1 MLAHRIKAAL
11 GAITTVGLLGLFA
24 VPGEVRAAAVVVT
37 VSDASG
43 TVPGAFVAL
52 VNGTTKEAIDAA
64 ITNAS
69 GVANLD
75 SGSTALTATKLVV
88 SKPGYTTN
96 GVSSVSA
103 TTAVTLT
110 AVTTSGLR
118 FANAYGAQVRNV
130 AADGDSGVFYATT
143 DNNPSVWRTTDYAGT
158 WAPVPTVADS
168 TTGLPQVQA
177 NVVTTSGYAGE
188 VAVGLQNGLYYSK
201 DYGNTWTALATT
213 GSFGTI
219 LWGHSGTSSY
229 LLAKNGATWQA
240 AVMNVDTPALSNWT
254 APSGMDANGKW
265 AIASGVSTSNK
276 IFVGALPS
284 DGSDLKLAALAEG
297 ATTVAGITGTSGAVT
312 GLSATATN
320 SGDLLMMST
329 QGQDFVSAFVVY
341 DREGTGNNTTG
352 TLKVGYKSSSGATPL
367 ISTGL
372 SGTTDQNSLN
382 SWTASWS
389 NIGQSG
395 QSQCG
400 ENETTAV
407 GSIANLAPASGALES
422 FKVVGTIRGCFFAFN
437 TSGASANYANQSGAA
452 VATDKIAVLP
462 MAGANNNTGFVFDAG
477 FNFSDNMVGISGDG
491 QFGLRKSAQMAA
503 PSYRP
508 SFGPAGAR
516 SVNEFIAAQA
526 GAGKEP
532 NSGGI
537 AVNGMVG
544 AVVRDT
550 VYSPNVTDGSTYVV
564 STSATGGSRTLL
576 TTDSGASFS
585 TLGAGGS
592 DSVDWWNGASGK
604 QWIAAGYALNS
615 KQFFRIKNFSA
626 STGTG
631 KTQMGE
637 ELAATAAARE
647 SKTDTSLRFAFD
659 DTAPIPSGATCFGL
673 QDFIY
678 ESGVN
683 CSSGQSTNDV
693 SMTAVVGVAGTDA
706 MLVAISK
713 GQENSGTGT
722 LGVVG
727 LTADTTSSGATIAG
741 VRYFGSEVSE
751 SGVTTGATSQFGV
764 SKSSTYAGI
773 INAIAYCPTGSAT
786 QVADKA
792 FIAVAGK
799 GIYVLN
805 GVSTVLNG
813 VSTSSRPHA
822 ATSTTTGTYKDLK
835 ADCDTGILVG
845 VTSDG
850 PSLSLDGDKFIAVK
864 TPAAIPANNAT
875 AVDIQADKTTGEVT
889 IVEGTQN
896 SSVIAISTT
905 LTKLGTTGAAVAA
918 GTAKT
923 PTTQVTLD
931 ATEAI
936 SINESSKGRDTG
948 AVADVELPPASGDKV
963 GVASVRALGLRKF
976 ASSLPMS
983 IGTGG
988 GAFKAT
994 TKGGSTSAGGTTP
1007 GAGTPGVGGT
1017 PGATAP
1023 GAVAPKVVSVKKGKT
1038 VSVTSALKTLGTKV
1052 VAKSKIV
1059 TTVSSA
1065 SKKVCSVSKTNVV
1078 KGVKAGKCSLT
1089 VKITPPATKKVK
1101 KPKTTT
1107 KKITITIK

>member
-1 MLAHRIKAAL
+1 
-11 GAITTVGLLGLFA
+11 
-24 VPGEVRAAAVVVT
+24 
-37 VSDASG
+37 
-43 TVPGAFVAL
+43 
-52 VNGTTKEAIDAA
+52 
-64 ITNAS
+64 
-69 GVANLD
+69 
-75 SGSTALTATKLVV
+75 
-88 SKPGYTTN
+88 
-96 GVSSVSA
+96 
-103 TTAVTLT
+103 
-110 AVTTSGLR
+110 
-118 FANAYGAQVRNV
+118 
-130 AADGDSGVFYATT
+130 
-143 DNNPSVWRTTDYAGT
+143 
-158 WAPVPTVADS
+158 
-168 TTGLPQVQA
+168 
-177 NVVTTSGYAGE
+177 
-188 VAVGLQNGLYYSK
+188 
-201 DYGNTWTALATT
+201 
-213 GSFGTI
+213 
-219 LWGHSGTSSY
+219 
-229 LLAKNGATWQA
+229 
-240 AVMNVDTPALSNWT
+240 
-254 APSGMDANGKW
+254 
-265 AIASGVSTSNK
+265 
-276 IFVGALPS
+276 
-284 DGSDLKLAALAEG
+284 
-297 ATTVAGITGTSGAVT
+297 
-312 GLSATATN
+312 
-320 SGDLLMMST
+320 MS
-329 QGQDFVSAFVVY
+329 
-341 DREGTGNNTTG
+341 
-352 TLKVGYKSSSGATPL
+352 
-367 ISTGL
+367 
-372 SGTTDQNSLN
+372 
-382 SWTASWS
+382 
-389 NIGQSG
+389 
-395 QSQCG
+395 
-400 ENETTAV
+400 
-407 GSIANLAPASGALES
+407 S
-422 FKVVGTIRGCFFAFN
+422 FKVMGTIRGCFFAFN

-452 VATDKIAVLP
+452 VATDTVAVLP

-491 QFGLRKSAQMAA
+491 QFGLRKSASMAA

-526 GAGKEP
+526 GAGKGAD
-532 NSGGI
+532 SGGI

-615 KQFFRIKNFSA
+615 KQFFRTKNFSTA
-626 STGTG
+626 TGTG

-647 SKTDTSLRFAFD
+647 SKTDASLRFAFD
-659 DTAPIPSGATCFGL
+659 DTAPIPSGSTCFGL

-678 ESGVN
+678 ESVT
-683 CSSGQSTNDV
+683 CSSGQSSGEV
-693 SMTAVVGVAGTDA
+693 SMTAMAGVAGTDA
-706 MLVAISK
+706 MLVAVSK
-713 GQENSGTGT
+713 GTENSGKGT

-727 LTADTTSSGATIAG
+727 LTADATTSGATVAG
-741 VRYFGSEVSE
+741 VRYFGSEVSA
-751 SGVTTGATSQFGV
+751 SGVTTGAIDQFGV
-764 SKSSTYAGI
+764 SKSSTYTGI

-786 QVADKA
+786 QVTDKA

-799 GIYVLN
+799 GIYVL
-805 GVSTVLNG
+805 SG
-813 VSTSSRPHA
+813 VSTSTRTHA

-835 ADCDTGILVG
+835 ADCDTGIIVG

-905 LTKLGTTGAAVAA
+905 LTKLGTTGAAVAG

-923 PTTQVTLD
+923 PTTQITLD
-931 ATEAI
+931 STEAL

-963 GVASVRALGLRKF
+963 GTASVRALGLRKF
-976 ASSLPMS
+976 AASLPMS
-983 IGTGG
+983 VGTGG

-994 TKGGSTSAGGTTP
+994 TTGGGATGTAP

-1017 PGATAP
+1017 APGVGGTAP
-1023 GAVAPKVVSVKKGKT
+1023 GVVVPKVVSVKKGKT
-1038 VSVTSALKTLGTKV
+1038 VSVTSALKTLGTTV

-1059 TTVSSA
+1059 TTVSTA

-1078 KGVKAGKCSLT
+1078 KGLKAGKCSLT

-1107 KKITITIK
+1107 KKISITIA

>member
-11 GAITTVGLLGLFA
+11 GAITAVGLLGLFA
-24 VPGEVRAAAVVVT
+24 LPGAVHAAAVVVT

-88 SKPGYTTN
+88 SKPGYSTT
-96 GVSSVSA
+96 GVASVSA

-118 FANAYGAQVRNV
+118 FANAYGAQVRNF
-130 AADGDSGVFYATT
+130 AADGDTGVFYATT

-158 WAPVPTVADS
+158 WAPVPTLADS
-168 TTGLPQVQA
+168 TTGLPQAQA

-213 GSFGTI
+213 GGYGTI

-229 LLAKNGATWQA
+229 LFAKNGATWQA

-254 APSGMDANGKW
+254 APAGMDANGKW
-265 AIASGVSTSNK
+265 AIANGISTSNK

-284 DGSDLKLAALAEG
+284 VTGQDLQLAALAQG

-341 DREGTGNNTTG
+341 DREGTGNSTTG
-352 TLKVGYKSSSGATPL
+352 TLKVGYKATSSAQLLT
-367 ISTGL
+367 STGL

-382 SWTASWS
+382 SWTASWTDIS
-389 NIGQSG
+389 QSG

-400 ENETTAV
+400 ENETTPV
-407 GSIANLAPASGALES
+407 GSIANLAPSSGAMSS
-422 FKVVGTIRGCFFAFN
+422 FKIMGTIRGCFFAFN

-452 VATDKIAVLP
+452 VAIDKVAVLP
-462 MAGANNNTGFVFDAG
+462 MAGANNNTGFAFDAG

-491 QFGLRKSAQMAA
+491 QFGIRKSASMAA

-508 SFGPAGAR
+508 SFGQAGAR
-516 SVNEFIAAQA
+516 SANDFITAQA
-526 GAGKEP
+526 GPGKGADT
-532 NSGGI
+532 GGI

-564 STSATGGSRTLL
+564 STSASGGSRTLL

-585 TLGAGGS
+585 TIGAGGS
-592 DSVDWWNGASGK
+592 DKVDWWNGASGK
-604 QWIAAGYALNS
+604 QWLAAGYALNS
-615 KQFFRIKNFSA
+615 KQFFRTKNFSTA
-626 STGTG
+626 TGTG

-659 DTAPIPSGATCFGL
+659 DTAPIPTGSTCFGL

-683 CSSGQSTNDV
+683 CSSGQSGNDV
-693 SMTAVVGVAGTDA
+693 SMTAMAGVAGTDA
-706 MLVAISK
+706 MLVAVSK
-713 GQENSGTGT
+713 GTENSGTGT

-727 LTADTTSSGATIAG
+727 LTADATTSGATIAG
-741 VRYFGSEVSE
+741 VKYYGSEVAA
-751 SGVTTGATSQFGV
+751 SGVSTGATGQFGA
-764 SKSSTYAGI
+764 SKSSTYTGI

-799 GIYVLN
+799 GIYVL
-805 GVSTVLNG
+805 SG
-813 VSTSSRPHA
+813 VSTSSRTHA

-835 ADCDTGILVG
+835 ADCDTGIIVG

-875 AVDIQADKTTGEVT
+875 AVDVQADKTTGEVT

-905 LTKLGTTGAAVAA
+905 LTKLGTTGTAVAG

-923 PTTQVTLD
+923 PTAQVTLD
-931 ATEAI
+931 TTEAI

-948 AVADVELPPASGDKV
+948 AVADVELPPAAGDKV
-963 GVASVRALGLRKF
+963 GAASVRALGLRKF

-983 IGTGG
+983 VGTGG

-994 TKGGSTSAGGTTP
+994 TTGGAASTGGGATGSTP
-1007 GAGTPGVGGT
+1007 GAGSPGVGGT
-1017 PGATAP
+1017 TPVV
-1023 GAVAPKVVSVKKGKT
+1023 VAPKVVSVKKGKT
-1038 VSVTSALKTLGTKV
+1038 VSVTSALKTLGTTV

-1059 TTVSSA
+1059 VTLSAA
-1065 SKKVCSVSKTNVV
+1065 SKKICSVSKTNVV
-1078 KGVKAGKCSLT
+1078 KGLKAGKCSLT

-1107 KKITITIK
+1107 KKISITIA

>member
-1 MLAHRIKAAL
+1 MFTRRIKTAL
-11 GAITTVGLLGLFA
+11 GTITAVGLLGLFA
-24 VPGEVRAAAVVVT
+24 VPSEVHAASVVVT

-43 TVPGAFVAL
+43 TIPGAFVAL

-64 ITNAS
+64 ITDAS

-75 SGSTALTATKLVV
+75 SGSNALSATKLVV
-88 SKPGYTTN
+88 SKPGFTTS
-96 GVSSVSA
+96 GTSTVSA
-103 TTAVTLT
+103 ATAITLT

-118 FANAYGAQVRNV
+118 FTNAYGAQVRNV
-130 AADGDSGVFYATT
+130 AADGDTGVFYATT

-229 LLAKNGATWQA
+229 LFAKNGATWQA
-240 AVMNVDTPALSNWT
+240 AVMSVDAPALSNWT
-254 APSGMDANGKW
+254 VPAGMDANGKW
-265 AIASGVSTSNK
+265 AIANGVSTSNQ
-276 IFVGALPS
+276 IFIGALPS
-284 DGSDLKLAALAEG
+284 VTGQNLKLAALAQG
-297 ATTVAGITGTSGAVT
+297 ATSVSGITGTSGDVA

-382 SWTASWS
+382 SWTASWTD
-389 NIGQSG
+389 IGQNG
-395 QSQCG
+395 QNQCG

-407 GSIANLAPASGALES
+407 GSIANLAPASGAMSS
-422 FKVVGTIRGCFFAFN
+422 FKVMGTIRGCFFAFN

-452 VATDKIAVLP
+452 VAIDKVAVLP
-462 MAGANNNTGFVFDAG
+462 MAGANNNTGFVFDSG

-491 QFGLRKSAQMAA
+491 QFGLRKSASMAA

-516 SVNEFIAAQA
+516 SVDEFIAAQA
-526 GAGKEP
+526 GSGKGAD
-532 NSGGI
+532 SGGI
-537 AVNGMVG
+537 AVKGMVG

-550 VYSPNVTDGSTYVV
+550 VYAPNVTDGSTYVV

-576 TTDSGASFS
+576 TNDSGASFS

-615 KQFFRIKNFSA
+615 KQFFRIKNFTTA
-626 STGTG
+626 TGTG

-637 ELAATAAARE
+637 ELAATTTAAARE
-647 SKTDTSLRFAFD
+647 SKTDASLRFAFD
-659 DTAPIPSGATCFGL
+659 DTAPVPSGSTCFGL

-683 CSSGQSTNDV
+683 CASGQSRNDV
-693 SMTAVVGVAGTDA
+693 SMTALAGVAGTDA
-706 MLVAISK
+706 MLVGVSN
-713 GQENSGTGT
+713 GTENSGTGT
-722 LGVVG
+722 LGVIG
-727 LTADTTSSGATIAG
+727 LTADATTSGATIASAK
-741 VRYFGSEVSE
+741 YYGSEVAS
-751 SGVTTGATSQFGV
+751 SGASTGATDQFG
-764 SKSSTYAGI
+764 SGKSSTYTGQ

-786 QVADKA
+786 KVADKA

-799 GIYVLN
+799 GIYVL
-805 GVSTVLNG
+805 SG
-813 VSTSSRPHA
+813 VSTSSRTHA

-835 ADCDTGILVG
+835 ADCDTGIIVG

-850 PSLSLDGDKFIAVK
+850 PSISLDGDKFIALK
-864 TPAAIPANNAT
+864 TPAAIQTNNAT
-875 AVDIQADKTTGEVT
+875 AVDVQADKTTGEVT
-889 IVEGTQN
+889 IVAGTQN
-896 SSVIAISTT
+896 SSVIVISTS
-905 LTKLGTTGAAVAA
+905 LTKLGTTGTDVVG

-923 PTTQVTLD
+923 PTVQVTLD
-931 ATEAI
+931 TTEAL
-936 SINESSKGRDTG
+936 SINDNSKGRDTG

-963 GVASVRALGLRKF
+963 GVLSVRSLGVWQL
-976 ASSLPMS
+976 ASTLPMS
-983 IGTGG
+983 VGTGG
-988 GAFKAT
+988 GAFRAT
-994 TKGGSTSAGGTTP
+994 TSGSTAIGGGGGTTP
-1007 GAGTPGVGGT
+1007 AVATPTV
-1017 PGATAP
+1017 A
-1023 GAVAPKVVSVKKGKT
+1023 APKVVSVKKGKT
-1038 VSVTSALKTLGTKV
+1038 VTVLSALKTLGNTIV
-1052 VAKSKIV
+1052 LKSKIV
-1059 TTVSSA
+1059 TTVSPA
-1065 SKKVCSVSKTNVV
+1065 SKKICSVSSSGVV
-1078 KGVKAGKCSLT
+1078 KGLKAGKCSLT

-1107 KKITITIK
+1107 AKISITIT

>member
-1 MLAHRIKAAL
+1 MFTHRLKAAL
-11 GAITTVGLLGLFA
+11 GAITTVGLLGFFA
-24 VPGEVRAAAVVVT
+24 LPGEVHAAAVVVT

-88 SKPGYTTN
+88 SKPGYSTT
-96 GVSSVSA
+96 GVASVSA

-118 FANAYGAQVRNV
+118 FANAYGAQVRNF
-130 AADGDSGVFYATT
+130 AADGDTGVFYATT

-158 WAPVPTVADS
+158 WAPVPTLADS
-168 TTGLPQVQA
+168 TTGLPQAQA

-188 VAVGLQNGLYYSK
+188 VAVALQNGLYYSK

-213 GSFGTI
+213 GGFGTI

-229 LLAKNGATWQA
+229 LFAKNGATWQA

-254 APSGMDANGKW
+254 APSGMDPNGKW
-265 AIASGVSTSNK
+265 AIANGISTSNK

-284 DGSDLKLAALAEG
+284 DGTDLKLAVLAQG
-297 ATTVAGITGTSGAVT
+297 ATTVTGITGTSGAVT

-320 SGDLLMMST
+320 QGDLLMMST

-352 TLKVGYKSSSGATPL
+352 TLKVGYKATSGATL
-367 ISTGL
+367 LTSTGL
-372 SGTTDQNSLN
+372 AGTSDQNSL
-382 SWTASWS
+382 SPWTASWS

-395 QSQCG
+395 QSNCG
-400 ENETTAV
+400 ENETTPV
-407 GSIANLAPASGALES
+407 GSIANLAPSSGAMSS
-422 FKVVGTIRGCFFAFN
+422 FKVMGTIRGCFFAFN
-437 TSGASANYANQSGAA
+437 TSGASANYANQSGAP
-452 VATDKIAVLP
+452 VATDKVAVLP
-462 MAGANNNTGFVFDAG
+462 MAGANNNTGFAFDAG

-491 QFGLRKSAQMAA
+491 QFGIRKSASMAA

-508 SFGPAGAR
+508 SFGQAGAR
-516 SVNEFIAAQA
+516 SANDFITAQA
-526 GAGKEP
+526 GPGKGADT
-532 NSGGI
+532 GGI

-585 TLGAGGS
+585 TIGAGGS

-604 QWIAAGYALNS
+604 QWLAAGYALNS
-615 KQFFRIKNFSA
+615 KQFFRAKNFSTA
-626 STGTG
+626 TGTG

-659 DTAPIPSGATCFGL
+659 DTAPIPTGSTCFGL

-683 CSSGQSTNDV
+683 CSSGQSGNDV
-693 SMTAVVGVAGTDA
+693 SMTAMVGVAGTDA
-706 MLVAISK
+706 MLVAVSK

-727 LTADTTSSGATIAG
+727 LTADATTSGATIAG
-741 VRYFGSEVSE
+741 VKYYGSEVAA
-751 SGVTTGATSQFGV
+751 SGVSTGATGQFGA
-764 SKSSTYAGI
+764 SKSSTYTGI

-799 GIYVLN
+799 GIYVL
-805 GVSTVLNG
+805 SG
-813 VSTSSRPHA
+813 VSTSSRTHA

-864 TPAAIPANNAT
+864 TPADIPANNAT
-875 AVDIQADKTTGEVT
+875 AVDVQADKTTGEVT

-905 LTKLGTTGAAVAA
+905 LTKLGTTGTAVAG

-923 PTTQVTLD
+923 PTAQVALD
-931 ATEAI
+931 TTEAI

-948 AVADVELPPASGDKV
+948 AVADVELPPAAGDKV
-963 GVASVRALGLRKF
+963 GAASVRALGLRKF

-983 IGTGG
+983 VGTGG

-994 TKGGSTSAGGTTP
+994 TTGGAASTGGGATGTTP
-1007 GAGTPGVGGT
+1007 GAGTPGVGATT
-1017 PGATAP
+1017 PG
-1023 GAVAPKVVSVKKGKT
+1023 VVVPKVVSVKKGKT
-1038 VSVTSALKTLGTKV
+1038 VSVTSALKTLGTTV
-1052 VAKSKIV
+1052 VAKSKLV

-1078 KGVKAGKCSLT
+1078 KGLKAGKCSLT
-1089 VKITPPATKKVK
+1089 VKITPPATKKVP

-1107 KKITITIK
+1107 KKISITIA

>member
-1 MLAHRIKAAL
+1 
-11 GAITTVGLLGLFA
+11 
-24 VPGEVRAAAVVVT
+24 
-37 VSDASG
+37 
-43 TVPGAFVAL
+43 
-52 VNGTTKEAIDAA
+52 
-64 ITNAS
+64 
-69 GVANLD
+69 
-75 SGSTALTATKLVV
+75 
-88 SKPGYTTN
+88 
-96 GVSSVSA
+96 
-103 TTAVTLT
+103 
-110 AVTTSGLR
+110 
-118 FANAYGAQVRNV
+118 
-130 AADGDSGVFYATT
+130 
-143 DNNPSVWRTTDYAGT
+143 
-158 WAPVPTVADS
+158 
-168 TTGLPQVQA
+168 
-177 NVVTTSGYAGE
+177 
-188 VAVGLQNGLYYSK
+188 
-201 DYGNTWTALATT
+201 
-213 GSFGTI
+213 
-219 LWGHSGTSSY
+219 
-229 LLAKNGATWQA
+229 
-240 AVMNVDTPALSNWT
+240 
-254 APSGMDANGKW
+254 
-265 AIASGVSTSNK
+265 
-276 IFVGALPS
+276 
-284 DGSDLKLAALAEG
+284 
-297 ATTVAGITGTSGAVT
+297 
-312 GLSATATN
+312 
-320 SGDLLMMST
+320 
-329 QGQDFVSAFVVY
+329 
-341 DREGTGNNTTG
+341 
-352 TLKVGYKSSSGATPL
+352 
-367 ISTGL
+367 
-372 SGTTDQNSLN
+372 
-382 SWTASWS
+382 
-389 NIGQSG
+389 
-395 QSQCG
+395 
-400 ENETTAV
+400 
-407 GSIANLAPASGALES
+407 
-422 FKVVGTIRGCFFAFN
+422 
-437 TSGASANYANQSGAA
+437 
-452 VATDKIAVLP
+452 
-462 MAGANNNTGFVFDAG
+462 
-477 FNFSDNMVGISGDG
+477 VGISGDG
-491 QFGLRKSAQMAA
+491 QFGLRKSAEIAA

-585 TLGAGGS
+585 TIGAGGS

-604 QWIAAGYALNS
+604 QWLAAGDALNS
-615 KQFFRIKNFSA
+615 KQFFRAKNFSTA
-626 STGTG
+626 TGTG

-659 DTAPIPSGATCFGL
+659 DTAPIPTGSTCFGL

-683 CSSGQSTNDV
+683 CSSGQSGNDV
-693 SMTAVVGVAGTDA
+693 SMTAMVGVAGTDA
-706 MLVAISK
+706 MLVAVSK

-727 LTADTTSSGATIAG
+727 LTADATTSGATIAG
-741 VRYFGSEVSE
+741 VKYYGSEVAA
-751 SGVTTGATSQFGV
+751 SGVSTGATGQFGA
-764 SKSSTYAGI
+764 SKSSTYTGI

-799 GIYVLN
+799 GIYVL
-805 GVSTVLNG
+805 SG
-813 VSTSSRPHA
+813 VSTSSRTHA

-875 AVDIQADKTTGEVT
+875 AVDVQADKTTGEVT

-905 LTKLGTTGAAVAA
+905 LTKLGTTGTAVAG

-923 PTTQVTLD
+923 PTAQVALD
-931 ATEAI
+931 TTEAI

-948 AVADVELPPASGDKV
+948 AVADVELPPAAGDKV
-963 GVASVRALGLRKF
+963 GAASVRALGLRKF

-983 IGTGG
+983 VGTGG

-994 TKGGSTSAGGTTP
+994 TTGGAVSTGGGATGTTP
-1007 GAGTPGVGGT
+1007 GAGGTTPVV
-1017 PGATAP
+1017 
-1023 GAVAPKVVSVKKGKT
+1023 VAPKVVSVKKGKT
-1038 VSVTSALKTLGTKV
+1038 VSVTSALKTLGTTV
-1052 VAKSKIV
+1052 VAKSKLV

-1078 KGVKAGKCSLT
+1078 KGLKAGKCSLT
-1089 VKITPPATKKVK
+1089 VKITPPATKKVP

-1107 KKITITIK
+1107 KKISITIA

>member
-1 MLAHRIKAAL
+1 MLAHRIKATI
-11 GAITTVGLLGLFA
+11 GAITAVGLLGLFA
-24 VPGEVRAAAVVVT
+24 IPSEVHAAAVVVT

-213 GSFGTI
+213 GSFGSI

-229 LLAKNGATWQA
+229 LFAKNGATWQT

-254 APSGMDANGKW
+254 VPSGMDANGKW
-265 AIASGVSTSNK
+265 AIANGISTSNK
-276 IFVGALPS
+276 IFVAALPS
-284 DGSDLKLAALAEG
+284 NGSDLKLVALAQG
-297 ATTVAGITGTSGAVT
+297 ATTVAGITGTSETVA

-407 GSIANLAPASGALES
+407 GSIANLAPASGALSS

-452 VATDKIAVLP
+452 VAQDKIAVLP

-491 QFGLRKSAQMAA
+491 QFGLRKSASMAA

-516 SVNEFIAAQA
+516 SVNEFIASQA
-526 GAGKEP
+526 GAGKDAD
-532 NSGGI
+532 SGGI

-615 KQFFRIKNFSA
+615 KQFFRTKNFSTA
-626 STGTG
+626 TGTG

-647 SKTDTSLRFAFD
+647 SKTDASLRFAFD
-659 DTAPIPSGATCFGL
+659 DTAPIPSGSTCFGL

-678 ESGVN
+678 ESGVS
-683 CSSGQSTNDV
+683 CSSGQSTNEV
-693 SMTAVVGVAGTDA
+693 SMTAMAGVAGTDA

-727 LTADTTSSGATIAG
+727 LTADATSSGATIAG
-741 VRYFGSEVSE
+741 VRYFGSEVSA
-751 SGVTTGATSQFGV
+751 SGVTTGATDQFGV
-764 SKSSTYAGI
+764 SKSSTYTGI

-799 GIYVLN
+799 GIYVL
-805 GVSTVLNG
+805 SG
-813 VSTSSRPHA
+813 VSTSTRTHA

-835 ADCDTGILVG
+835 ADCDTGIIVG

-875 AVDIQADKTTGEVT
+875 AVDVQADKTTGEVT

-905 LTKLGTTGAAVAA
+905 LTKLGTTGAAVAGGA
-918 GTAKT
+918 AKT
-923 PTTQVTLD
+923 PTTQITLD
-931 ATEAI
+931 STEAL

-963 GVASVRALGLRKF
+963 GAASVRALGLRKF
-976 ASSLPMS
+976 AASLPMS
-983 IGTGG
+983 VGTGG

-994 TKGGSTSAGGTTP
+994 TSGGATGTP

-1017 PGATAP
+1017 TPGVGGTTPGANTP
-1023 GAVAPKVVSVKKGKT
+1023 GVAAPKVVSVKKGKT
-1038 VSVTSALKTLGTKV
+1038 VSVTSALKTLGTTV

-1059 TTVSSA
+1059 ATVSTA
-1065 SKKVCSVSKTNVV
+1065 SKSVCSVSKTNVV
-1078 KGVKAGKCSLT
+1078 KGLKAGKCSLT

-1107 KKITITIK
+1107 KKISITIA

>member
-11 GAITTVGLLGLFA
+11 GAITAVGLLGLFA
-24 VPGEVRAAAVVVT
+24 LPGEVHAAAVVVT

-43 TVPGAFVAL
+43 TVSGAFVAL

-88 SKPGYTTN
+88 SKSGYSTN

-118 FANAYGAQVRNV
+118 FANAYGAQVRNF
-130 AADGDSGVFYATT
+130 AADGDTGVFYATT

-168 TTGLPQVQA
+168 TTGLPQAQA

-188 VAVGLQNGLYYSK
+188 VAVGLQNGLFYSK

-254 APSGMDANGKW
+254 VPSGMDPNGKW
-265 AIASGVSTSNK
+265 AIANGVSTSNK
-276 IFVGALPS
+276 IFVGAL
-284 DGSDLKLAALAEG
+284 GSDLQLAALAQG

-312 GLSATATN
+312 GLSATTTN
-320 SGDLLMMST
+320 SNDLLMLST

-341 DREGTGNNTTG
+341 DREGAGNSTTG
-352 TLKVGYKSSSGATPL
+352 TLKVGYKATSSAQPL
-367 ISTGL
+367 TSTGL
-372 SGTTDQNSLN
+372 AGTSDQNSL
-382 SWTASWS
+382 SPWTASWT
-389 NIGQSG
+389 NISQSG

-400 ENETTAV
+400 ENETTPV
-407 GSIANLAPASGALES
+407 GSIANLAPSSGAMAN
-422 FKVVGTIRGCFFAFN
+422 FKVTGTIRGCFFAFN
-437 TSGASANYANQSGAA
+437 TSGASANYANQSGAV
-452 VATDKIAVLP
+452 VAADKVAVLP
-462 MAGANNNTGFVFDAG
+462 MAGANNNTGFAFDAG

-491 QFGLRKSAQMAA
+491 QFGIRKSASMAA

-508 SFGPAGAR
+508 SFGQAGAR
-516 SVNEFIAAQA
+516 SANDFIAAQA
-526 GAGKEP
+526 GPGKLAD
-532 NSGGI
+532 SGGI

-576 TTDSGASFS
+576 TTDSGTSFS
-585 TLGAGGS
+585 TIGAGGS
-592 DSVDWWNGASGK
+592 DSIDWWNGASGK
-604 QWIAAGYALNS
+604 QWLAAGYALNS
-615 KQFFRIKNFSA
+615 KNFFRTKNFSTA
-626 STGTG
+626 TGTG

-647 SKTDTSLRFAFD
+647 SKTDTALRFAFD
-659 DTAPIPSGATCFGL
+659 DTAPIPSGSTCFGL

-678 ESGVN
+678 EANVN
-683 CSSGQSTNDV
+683 CLNGQSSNDV
-693 SMTAVVGVAGTDA
+693 SMTAMAGVAGTDA
-706 MLVAISK
+706 MLVAVSK
-713 GQENSGTGT
+713 GTENSGTGT

-727 LTADTTSSGATIAG
+727 LTADATSSGATIAG
-741 VRYFGSEVSE
+741 VRYFGSEVSA
-751 SGVTTGATSQFGV
+751 SGVTTGATNQFGV
-764 SKSSTYAGI
+764 SKSSTYTGI

-799 GIYVLN
+799 GIYVL
-805 GVSTVLNG
+805 SG
-813 VSTSSRPHA
+813 VSTSTRTHA
-822 ATSTTTGTYKDLK
+822 ATSTTTGTFKDLK
-835 ADCDTGILVG
+835 ADCDTGIIVG

-875 AVDIQADKTTGEVT
+875 AVDVQADKTTGEVI

-905 LTKLGTTGAAVAA
+905 LTKLGTTGAAVAG

-931 ATEAI
+931 STEAL
-936 SINESSKGRDTG
+936 SINESSKGRDMG

-963 GVASVRALGLRKF
+963 GAASVRALGLRKF
-976 ASSLPMS
+976 AASLPMS
-983 IGTGG
+983 VGTGG

-994 TKGGSTSAGGTTP
+994 TSGGTTGTAP
-1007 GAGTPGVGGT
+1007 SAGTPGVGGT
-1017 PGATAP
+1017 TPGAGGTTL
-1023 GAVAPKVVSVKKGKT
+1023 GVVVPKIVSVKKGQT
-1038 VSVTSALKTLGTKV
+1038 VSVTSALKTLGTTV
-1052 VAKSKIV
+1052 VSKSKIV
-1059 TTVSSA
+1059 ATPSAA
-1065 SKKVCSVSKTNVV
+1065 SKIVCSVSKANVV
-1078 KGVKAGKCSLT
+1078 TGLKAGQCSLT
-1089 VKITPPATKKVK
+1089 VKITPPASKKVP

-1107 KKITITIK
+1107 KKISITIA